1 MKIGLLISGGLGL
14 ASLKEVST
22 NNNPVFVLTNKNS
35 VEITEYCRK
44 FNIPF
49 FIDNP
54 RNGATKKFLEDKH
67 VDLILSIN
75 YLFLIEEDIIN
86 FPSSYCINIHGSLL
100 PKYRGRTPHVWSII
114 NNETYTGVTA
124 HIINE
129 NCDTGPI
136 VKQEKIKITE
146 FDTGATLL
154 GKFSPVYMR
163 MISELLYEAEEGLIV
178 AKEQDETKATYF
190 NKRTPDDGKINWSW
204 HKERIRNW
212 IRAQAYP
219 YPGAFSVV
227 NNQRVIIDE
236 IMYTEMGFN
245 QDIPN
250 GKVINTNPVLVK
262 TANGVVELTKIR
274 KGREL
279 IQKGILL

>member
-1 MKIGLLISGGLGL
+1 M
-14 ASLKEVST
+14 
-22 NNNPVFVLTNKNS
+22 
-35 VEITEYCRK
+35 
-44 FNIPF
+44 
-49 FIDNP
+49 
-54 RNGATKKFLEDKH
+54 
-67 VDLILSIN
+67 
-75 YLFLIEEDIIN
+75 FLIEEDIIN